1 MLDTRNVGMGERGPG
16 PGVPDGTA
24 EGHGGGGRTSICSYP
39 LLALRP
45 QAQHLAQDPGGGAHV
60 ALLSGAHFRWVKNAK
75 RNALCKREPATSPS
89 RPALGSTYE
98 GRNTARKRKAW
109 RFPSQ
114 E

>member
-1 MLDTRNVGMGERGPG
+1 MGERGPG

-24 EGHGGGGRTSICSYP
+24 EGHGGGGRTSIP
-39 LLALRP
+39 QVPAARP
-45 QAQHLAQDPGGGAHV
+45 SAPGTAPGPGPRGGAHA

-89 RPALGSTYE
+89 HPALGSTYE

-109 RFPSQ
+109 RFPS
-114 E
+114 EE